1 MDLNHRLAYS
11 PRLYPHTLPPE
22 LMRSHIKERYR
33 VLLTASSLRLSCVHR
48 GMRVKHMPHFRPLYR
63 SSLSYPTH
71 IGFEPMTQVFNLL
84 RLSYGLSNWPL
95 YQCKRQVCDPDG
107 TRTHDSHIKS
117 VVLYQLSYGVIK
129 RENGL
134 TVKEWSEDTHIPLL
148 WGLFTALHQANILP
162 IIQISHVFLRHCYV
176 FKTLYTYPICSLIPS
191 QRAHSVI

>member
-1 MDLNHRLAYS
+1 MGVLPITPFTAFVLNLMMDLNHRLAYS

-48 GMRVKHMPHFRPLYR
+48 GMRVKHMPHFRLLYR

-95 YQCKRQVCDPDG
+95 YQCEWLLCRLRRNWTATNLIRLCIP
-107 TRTHDSHIKS
+107 THQHKPINKS
-117 VVLYQLSYGVIK
+117 
-129 RENGL
+129 
-134 TVKEWSEDTHIPLL
+134 PLPL
-148 WGLFTALHQANILP
+148 HALHRTKP
-162 IIQISHVFLRHCYV
+162 
-176 FKTLYTYPICSLIPS
+176 PPP
-191 QRAHSVI
+191 